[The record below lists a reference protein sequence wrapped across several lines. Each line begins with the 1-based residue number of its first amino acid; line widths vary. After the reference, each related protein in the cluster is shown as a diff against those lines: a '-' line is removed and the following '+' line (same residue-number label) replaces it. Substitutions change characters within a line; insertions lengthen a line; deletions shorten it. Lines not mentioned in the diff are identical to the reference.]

1 MAKDKKSRSRSRK
14 SQASKAVTAVPKKPD
29 ELQNAR
35 SRVTNVI
42 VDASVDMTQRVVRSV
57 NERGSVLALRFLWE
71 IAGMFPASA
80 AGGVEEQESVAKS
93 LIEKLGLYEEFP
105 AIHDGEGD
113 GKGDVESE
121 SS

>member
-1 MAKDKKSRSRSRK
+1 MAKTKKGRSRSHK
-14 SQASKAVTAVPKKPD
+14 SQASTGVTEVPKKPD

-35 SRVTNVI
+35 NRVTNVI

-71 IAGMFPASA
+71 IAGMFPTSA
-80 AGGVEEQESVAKS
+80 GGGVEEQESVAKS

-105 AIHDGEGD
+105 VSHDEGST